1 VVNWKPFFIDP
12 STKSGGEDY
21 TAYCRRRWG
30 GDGWTGSLPGKRDGR
45 KFTNWKIWPNTLHAT
60 RLIHRAGVV
69 GGWQLQHKAKA
80 LVFQMI
86 YENGENVSTLEALLA
101 AAEELGIPNAEAY
114 LQSDEDVA
122 LVQKQAREAS
132 RSGISGVPFFVVYK
146 SDEGDCADPITLS
159 GAQPPKAFL
168 QCMKTLA
175 A

>member
-1 VVNWKPFFIDP
+1 
-12 STKSGGEDY
+12 
-21 TAYCRRRWG
+21 
-30 GDGWTGSLPGKRDGR
+30 
-45 KFTNWKIWPNTLHAT
+45 
-60 RLIHRAGVV
+60 
-69 GGWQLQHKAKA
+69 
-80 LVFQMI
+80 MI

-168 QCMKTLA
+168 QVSAREEGRRSLVGRGCGHGRVQGWERQG
-175 A
+175 